1 MKKKLKKHCLY
12 CLLKLYSK
20 KHYSNMIEN
29 ADKIIG
35 EIDKKD
41 ADILALSLKEN
52 CSIWSE
58 DKDFRDL
65 KDVNLIRTKDLI

>member
-1 MKKKLKKHCLY
+1 
-12 CLLKLYSK
+12 
-20 KHYSNMIEN
+20 MIEN